1 MQEMD
6 AKYALFRHSSNKNLH
21 FCKFCGADGQ
31 VRTGDLILT
40 WGEIFSVLSD
50 APYVSTRIPA
60 SHRGRINGVTS
71 VFTAAVTGCI
81 DLAVGRIYDRSG
93 STWAWIL
100 ILAVAL
106 GSIMAT
112 VILKQCDKKAYPKLY
127 KA

>member
-1 MQEMD
+1 MPGAGWSACAD
-6 AKYALFRHSSNKNLH
+6 AR
-21 FCKFCGADGQ
+21 Q
-31 VRTGDLILT
+31 DLA
-40 WGEIFSVLSD
+40 ES
-50 APYVSTRIPA
+50 IPA

-93 STWAWIL
+93 STWTWIL

-112 VILKQCDKKAYPKLY
+112 VILKQYDKKAYPKLY